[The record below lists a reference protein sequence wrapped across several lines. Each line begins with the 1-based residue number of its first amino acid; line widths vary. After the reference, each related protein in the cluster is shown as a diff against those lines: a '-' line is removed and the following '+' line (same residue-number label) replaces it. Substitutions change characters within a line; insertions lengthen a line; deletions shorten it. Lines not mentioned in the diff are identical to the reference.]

1 MASCR
6 LHISPFDSGTR
17 VQSQWSYVCINGKN
31 ADTTDDFGT
40 GESRLDRTDMED
52 VNCLEDERIRLDILG
67 SLS

>member
-1 MASCR
+1 M
-6 LHISPFDSGTR
+6 
-17 VQSQWSYVCINGKN
+17 CINGKN